1 MPDGRGMAAVSGSV
15 TGRRMGRR
23 RTSRGYRAGRR
34 WMPREL
40 TTTSGPQFELMWSWH
55 QERWPE
61 RPKADDEAR
70 PGDPPGS
77 WRGDGE
83 RFLRPERN
91 AEADRQIA
99 ATHSHEKGITE
110 TLKRIEQ
117 DNTCGGAL
125 AGLEHCLKGAD
136 RIKAKIWD
144 KTEARAGLSV
154 ADAAGQVKDAVRY
167 TFRFEADAYVRG
179 YAEVRERLG
188 SAGCRMTYSRN
199 DWLTNPEYKGVNT
212 RWVTPDGGRFE
223 LQFHTPESL
232 DAKENRTHRAY
243 ERFRSLSVSRPEEE
257 DLRAYQ
263 HYVNA
268 AVPRPA
274 GIEIIG
280 DRKET

>member
-1 MPDGRGMAAVSGSV
+1 MSGSV

-99 ATHSHEKGITE
+99 ATHS
-110 TLKRIEQ
+110 
-117 DNTCGGAL
+117 
-125 AGLEHCLKGAD
+125 
-136 RIKAKIWD
+136 
-144 KTEARAGLSV
+144 
-154 ADAAGQVKDAVRY
+154 
-167 TFRFEADAYVRG
+167 
-179 YAEVRERLG
+179 
-188 SAGCRMTYSRN
+188 
-199 DWLTNPEYKGVNT
+199 
-212 RWVTPDGGRFE
+212 
-223 LQFHTPESL
+223 
-232 DAKENRTHRAY
+232 
-243 ERFRSLSVSRPEEE
+243 
-257 DLRAYQ
+257 
-263 HYVNA
+263 
-268 AVPRPA
+268 
-274 GIEIIG
+274 
-280 DRKET
+280 